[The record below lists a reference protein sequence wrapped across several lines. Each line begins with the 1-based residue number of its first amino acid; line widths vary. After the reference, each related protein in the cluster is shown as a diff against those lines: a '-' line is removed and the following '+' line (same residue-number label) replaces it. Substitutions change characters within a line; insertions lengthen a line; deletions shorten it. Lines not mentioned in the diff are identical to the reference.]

1 MKKIL
6 IINAHPRE
14 KGFQNTLVDEY
25 IKGTKVNNAEVQ
37 IINLR
42 TLNLEP
48 FLKYSWDLNHD
59 SIPMTEDLLKSQE
72 LVKWSEHIV
81 FAYPTFWATPPSLL
95 KVFIEV
101 IIVSKFAFK
110 YHKPKKL
117 FFGKIP
123 VWDKLLIG
131 RTASIISTMD
141 ALPFFM
147 YVVDKDPGGKMM
159 NAILRFT
166 GIKLKHKHYFGSI
179 KMSTEEKKKKWIK
192 KAFKIGRKESE
203 SS

>member
-1 MKKIL
+1 MKKVL

-14 KGFQNTLVDEY
+14 KSFQNTLVEEY
-25 IKGTKVNNAEVQ
+25 VKGAKFNNAEVRV
-37 IINLR
+37 INLR

-59 SIPMTEDLLKSQE
+59 SIPQTDDLLKSQD
-72 LVKWSEHIV
+72 LIKWSEHIV
-81 FAYPTFWATPPSLL
+81 FAYPTFWAAPPALL
-95 KVFIEV
+95 KVFIEA
-101 IIVSKFAFK
+101 IIVSKFAFA
-110 YHKPKKL
+110 YHKPKKM

-123 VWDKLLIG
+123 VWDKLLKG

-141 ALPFFM
+141 APPFFM

-166 GIKLKHKHYFGSI
+166 GIKLKHKYYFGSV
-179 KMSTEEKKKKWIK
+179 KMSTEQKRNKWVS
-192 KAFKIGRKESE
+192 KAYKIGIKESKV
-203 SS
+203 

>member
-14 KGFQNTLVDEY
+14 ISFQNTLVEEY
-25 IKGTKVNNAEVQ
+25 IKGTKLNNAEVE

-59 SIPMTEDLLKSQE
+59 SIPITEDLLNSQN
-72 LVKWSEHIV
+72 LIKWSDHIV
-81 FAYPTFWATPPSLL
+81 FAYPTFWAAPPALL
-95 KVFIEV
+95 KVFIEA
-101 IIVSKFAFK
+101 IIVSKFAFQ

-123 VWDKLLIG
+123 IWDKLLKG

-141 ALPFFM
+141 APPFFM
-147 YVVDKDPGGKMM
+147 YAIDKDPGGKMM

-166 GIKLKHKHYFGSI
+166 GIKLKHKYYFGSV
-179 KMSTEEKKKKWIK
+179 KMSTEQKRVKWIK
-192 KAFKIGRKESE
+192 EIYKIGQKESKI
-203 SS
+203 